1 MKQESHVFRRC
12 EYHKDKLNV
21 EKRRHRKIR
30 TGTVVSN
37 RMAKTVSVAIVR
49 SYQHPL
55 YKKVVRSTKK
65 ILAHDEQNNCNIGD
79 VVQVIESRPL
89 SRHKRW
95 RVQSIISAAQ
105 SATD

>member
-1 MKQESHVFRRC
+1 M
-12 EYHKDKLNV
+12 D
-21 EKRRHRKIR
+21 KRRHRKIR

-37 RMAKTVSVAIVR
+37 RMEKTVNVAIVR

-55 YKKVVRSTKK
+55 YKKVVRTTKK
-65 ILAHDEQNNCNIGD
+65 ILAHDEQNSCKVGD

-89 SRHKRW
+89 SKRKRW
-95 RVQSIISAAQ
+95 RVQSIISVAQ

>member
-1 MKQESHVFRRC
+1 MV
-12 EYHKDKLNV
+12 
-21 EKRRHRKIR
+21 KRRHRKIR

-37 RMAKTVSVAIVR
+37 RMQKTVSVAIVR

-65 ILAHDEQNNCNIGD
+65 ILAHDEQEQCNVGD
-79 VVQVIESRPL
+79 VVQVIESRPI
-89 SRHKRW
+89 SRRKRW

-105 SATD
+105 SAAD